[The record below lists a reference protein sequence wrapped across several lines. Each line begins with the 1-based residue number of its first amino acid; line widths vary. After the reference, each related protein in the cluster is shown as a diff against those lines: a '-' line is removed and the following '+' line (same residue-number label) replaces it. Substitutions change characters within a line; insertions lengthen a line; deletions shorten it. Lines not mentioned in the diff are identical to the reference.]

1 MKFFTNP
8 FNLALFVIVL
18 VSGVMLLWP
27 TLTRRNR
34 GLASSEAILLINR
47 RNAAVIDIRTAEA
60 YAAGHLPQARHVAF
74 ADLAG
79 KASLL
84 AKNKATPVILICQNG
99 QQSNKALAALT
110 QAGYTEVH
118 ALEGGLDGWTK
129 AGLPVVAS
137 KA

>member
-1 MKFFTNP
+1 VKFFTNP
-8 FNLALFVIVL
+8 FNLVLIVVVV

-34 GLASSEAILLINR
+34 GLSSSEAILLINR
-47 RNAAVIDIRTAEA
+47 RNAVVIDVRTAQA
-60 YAAGHLPQARHVAF
+60 YAVGHLPQARHLPA
-74 ADLAG
+74 ADLSA
-79 KASLL
+79 KAQQV
-84 AKNKATPVILICQNG
+84 AKNKVTPVIVVCQTG
-99 QQSNKALAALT
+99 QQSAKALDVLQ

-118 ALEGGLDGWTK
+118 SLQGGVDGWQK

>member
-8 FNLALFVIVL
+8 FNLALIVIVL

-47 RNAAVIDIRTAEA
+47 RNAVVIDVRAADA

-74 ADLAG
+74 AELAA
-79 KASLL
+79 KVQQV
-84 AKNKATPVILICQNG
+84 AKNKATPVIVVCQSG
-99 QQSNKALAALT
+99 QQSNKALDTLR
-110 QAGYTEVH
+110 QAGYSEVH
-118 ALEGGLDGWTK
+118 ALEGGLDGWKK

>member
-1 MKFFTNP
+1 MTFFTNP
-8 FNLALFVIVL
+8 FNLALIVIVL

-27 TLTRRNR
+27 TLTRRNQ

-79 KASLL
+79 KAPLL

-99 QQSNKALAALT
+99 QQSNKALDALK
-110 QAGYTEVH
+110 QAGYSEVH
-118 ALEGGLDGWTK
+118 ALEGGLDGWKK

>member
-1 MKFFTNP
+1 VTFFTNP
-8 FNLALFVIVL
+8 FNLALIVIVL

-27 TLTRRNR
+27 TLTRRNQ

-79 KASLL
+79 KAPLL

-99 QQSNKALAALT
+99 QQSNKALDALK
-110 QAGYTEVH
+110 QAGYSEVH
-118 ALEGGLDGWTK
+118 ALEGGLDGWKK

>member
-1 MKFFTNP
+1 MTFFTNP
-8 FNLALFVIVL
+8 FNLALIVIVL

-27 TLTRRNR
+27 TLTRRNQ

-74 ADLAG
+74 ADLAA
-79 KASLL
+79 KAPLL

-99 QQSNKALAALT
+99 QRSNKALDALK

-118 ALEGGLDGWTK
+118 ALEGGLDGWKK